1 MRYIT
6 AFLLMFALEC
16 TCEVVIQL
24 EPEKTAKVIESALKC
39 TAKHGLNLDALE
51 RLKSKERTKDEKF
64 LKFLYCTLDD
74 LKVVK
79 KNGYYIEEEALKF
92 IPKQHK
98 PAIRKA
104 LTECN
109 KEPGKDR
116 IDVLYNVSRCLEDKS
131 NVRVTF

>member
-6 AFLLMFALEC
+6 ALCLIFALEC

-24 EPEKTAKVIESALKC
+24 EPEKTAKVIESAVKC
-39 TAKHGLNLDALE
+39 TGKYGLDLE
-51 RLKSKERTKDEKF
+51 VLQRLRNKERTKDEKF

-92 IPKQHK
+92 VPKQHK
-98 PAIRKA
+98 ALIKKA
-104 LTECN
+104 LEECN
-109 KEPGKDR
+109 KEPGKNR

-131 NVRVTF
+131 NVRVTI